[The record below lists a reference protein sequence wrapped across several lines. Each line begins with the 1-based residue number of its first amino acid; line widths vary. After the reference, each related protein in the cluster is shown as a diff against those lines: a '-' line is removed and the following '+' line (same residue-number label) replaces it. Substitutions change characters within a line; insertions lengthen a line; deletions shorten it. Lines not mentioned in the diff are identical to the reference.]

1 MSPDVVVIGEK
12 RADRAQ
18 PDAQDAVSVTVVG
31 KQRSLKVNE
40 FSRLRSWGRVV
51 GLLSE
56 VGCGLRD
63 AGKGRG
69 AGCTSSGVR
78 RCSWNMS
85 SRTPLVLAREYR
97 R

>member
-40 FSRLRSWGRVV
+40 FSRVV
-51 GLLSE
+51 WSPPVQLEHVESHSP
-56 VGCGLRD
+56 CACQRI
-63 AGKGRG
+63 
-69 AGCTSSGVR
+69 S
-78 RCSWNMS
+78 
-85 SRTPLVLAREYR
+85 PLMAHESVCLKESPVA
-97 R
+97 